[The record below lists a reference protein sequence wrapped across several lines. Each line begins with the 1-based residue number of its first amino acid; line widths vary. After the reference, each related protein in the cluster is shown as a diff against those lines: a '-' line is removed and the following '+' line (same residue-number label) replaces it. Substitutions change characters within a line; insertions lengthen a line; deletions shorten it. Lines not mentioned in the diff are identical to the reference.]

1 MKKKQTKDQ
10 AKAAKR
16 GKLDPDSELNRSA
29 KEELEER
36 ARTKRKLRELESDGE
51 SDDDVSDASFL
62 ADVEREKPLEGLK
75 KVKVQEPS
83 DDEEPT
89 PKKVKVDDDEETA
102 TQKKK
107 SHESS
112 TDPSA
117 TPNKKMTKEE
127 KKSAK
132 KVKKEEKLKAKLEK
146 TPIKPKAIEEATPKP
161 TVQES
166 TEADESDHDNDMMQ
180 IDTSG
185 LVPDEAESTGRS
197 VSDSPMFDGAAAPA
211 GGSTN
216 APASSTTSVS
226 STAPSEHPP
235 RIKLPKDTEALK
247 KRLEA
252 RLEELRA
259 GRRSTN
265 DAKQPR
271 TRQELIEERREKQL
285 KRKAHKR
292 EMRLRQKEEEDRKR
306 EEALNSA
313 RNSPLHLPTFNDP
326 DADRSSNHFAFG
338 RLTFSDGALMS
349 HDLTYEKST
358 DAKRKGPSDPKTALA
373 KLEAQKKRLA
383 SLDEDKRKEVLEKE
397 TWLAA
402 RRRAEGEK
410 VHDNESLLKK
420 AVKRKDKAKK
430 KSEKEW
436 KERAAGV
443 EKSIKDRQRKREE
456 NLKKRRDEK
465 GAKGKKKKGGASK
478 PKNRPGFEGS
488 FGGKRK

>member
-1 MKKKQTKDQ
+1 MKKKQTKEQ
-10 AKAAKR
+10 SKAAKR

-36 ARTKRKLRELESDGE
+36 ARTKRKLRELKSDNE
-51 SDDDVSDASFL
+51 SDDNVSDASFF
-62 ADVEREKPLEGLK
+62 ADVEKERPLEGLK
-75 KVKVQEPS
+75 KAKVQESS
-83 DDEEPT
+83 DNDEPIS
-89 PKKVKVDDDEETA
+89 KKIKVDEHEQTFA
-102 TQKKK
+102 QKK
-107 SHESS
+107 SHEPSAD
-112 TDPSA
+112 TSA
-117 TPNKKMTKEE
+117 TPNKKMPKEE
-127 KKSAK
+127 RKSAK
-132 KVKKEEKLKAKLEK
+132 KAKKEEKLKAKLEK
-146 TPIKPKAIEEATPKP
+146 TASKLKTVENATPTQP
-161 TVQES
+161 VQEF
-166 TEADESDHDNDMMQ
+166 TEVDEPDHDDDMMPMD
-180 IDTSG
+180 ISG
-185 LVPDEAESTGRS
+185 LAPDEAESTGRS
-197 VSDSPMFDGAAAPA
+197 VSNSPVFDSTAATA
-211 GGSTN
+211 GGSVVESV
-216 APASSTTSVS
+216 SSTTSVS
-226 STAPSEHPP
+226 TTHLSSVPKPP
-235 RIKLPKDTEALK
+235 RINLPKDNEAL

-252 RLEELRA
+252 KLEALRA
-259 GRRSTN
+259 KRRGTN
-265 DAKQPR
+265 EKQPR

-292 EMRLRQKEEEDRKR
+292 EMRLKAKEEEDRKR
-306 EEALNSA
+306 EEALASA
-313 RNSPLHLPTFNDP
+313 RNSPIHLPTFNDP

-349 HDLTYEKST
+349 HDLTYEKSA

-410 VHDNESLLKK
+410 VHDNEALLKK

-443 EKSIKDRQRKREE
+443 DKAIKDRQRKREE

-465 GAKGKKKKGGASK
+465 GAKGKKKKGGPSK

-488 FGGKRK
+488 FGVKRK